1 MGLSG
6 GGGGGTT
13 VTKTEPWDE
22 QKKFLQTG
30 FQATSA
36 LADPWFVRDKN
47 GNITGMKTVNNA
59 LAPAY
64 YSGNTVA
71 PQSAWTTQA
80 LKMQA
85 NAAKNMSKD
94 KSMKAANAAAQQIA
108 NGTALKNN
116 AGLNQLTTLA
126 KSAPITQA
134 QALNNNSAMNS
145 LLQLGNSNTLKGNA
159 GYGTLASIAGQAA
172 GSGNAGLAALN
183 KYATQNFNAGNAAL
197 QNLYGQTGQNINSG
211 NAALAVLNEL
221 SQNDNPYMDS
231 LYKRANNQA
240 QASLD
245 SNFNRSGRYGSGSHE
260 AAAADAANN
269 LADQMYSNLYNQRIN
284 AANAASSSYL
294 QGMNEG
300 INAQQVAGQLYN
312 QGLGM
317 NLSAA
322 QDAANA
328 YNTALAQRIAAA
340 NDAGSLYNQ
349 DLSTRAGMLSNA
361 GSMYNTGI
369 SNLINAYGQQA
380 DAAGAAAQAYNTGV
394 GQRAAAAQIAQQL
407 ANQRYTDAAMLSEAG
422 GVKDDYQQQL
432 INAAI
437 DRYNYNAQRPLQAL
451 STYNQLISGNY
462 GGTSTATGQQAS
474 GSRLGN
480 ALGGALGGAGLV
492 SALATNPAGWMI
504 GAGAGLGG
512 LLGLL

>member
-1 MGLSG
+1 MGK
-6 GGGGGTT
+6 GGGGTT

-30 FQATSA
+30 FQATNV
-36 LADPWFVRDKN
+36 LADPWLVRDKN
-47 GNITGMKTVNNA
+47 GNITGLKTVNNA

-80 LKMQA
+80 LQMQA
-85 NAAKNMSKD
+85 QAAQNMAKD
-94 KSMKAANAAAQQIA
+94 PTMKAANSAAKQIA
-108 NGTALKNN
+108 NGTALANN
-116 AGLNQLTTLA
+116 AGLAQLQSLA
-126 KSAPITQA
+126 KSAPITQH
-134 QALNNNSAMNS
+134 QALNNNSGM
-145 LLQLGNSNTLKGNA
+145 
-159 GYGTLASIAGQAA
+159 GTLNALAGQATGA
-172 GSGNAGLAALN
+172 GNAGLTALN
-183 KYATQNFNAGNAAL
+183 KYATQNFNSGNAAL
-197 QNLYGQTGQNINSG
+197 KNLQGTTGAGINSG
-211 NAALAVLNEL
+211 NAALAQLNML
-221 SQNDNPYMDS
+221 AQNDNPYMDS

-300 INAQQVAGQLYN
+300 INAQQAAGQLFN
-312 QGLGM
+312 QGQQLGV
-317 NLSAA
+317 SAA

-328 YNTALAQRIAAA
+328 FNTALGQRINAAQG
-340 NDAGSLYNQ
+340 AGSLYN
-349 DLSTRAGMLSNA
+349 
-361 GSMYNTGI
+361 TGI
-369 SNLINAYGQQA
+369 GNLINAYGQQA
-380 DAAGAAAQAYNTGV
+380 DAAGAAANAYNTGV
-394 GQRAAAAQIAQQL
+394 GQRAAAAQIGQQL

-462 GGTSTATGQQAS
+462 GGTSTAQGQQAS